1 MSGESESSDSDSSKI
16 ITSDE
21 EGEFLEEITTTEIE
35 MRGENVQRHTCRI
48 CLEDYPFDFVSP
60 CDCRGSLQ
68 YVHKTCLDEWRLR
81 HHAEHSNRNR
91 CQQCLAPF
99 NYEVD
104 DNIDNFSDFLSD
116 DVDDVADFK
125 ENYELAAWFLLLSCN
140 VIVLIILLTWA
151 HSGIHQRKYNQLFF
165 TSFIVTTGNVIL
177 IPITAKVLSL
187 YLFPYILWA
196 IFQMS
201 ILCMLVIDLDLP
213 VYILQGTT
221 FGISMIFLSYHKDKF

>member
-1 MSGESESSDSDSSKI
+1 MSGESESSDSDGSKI

-60 CDCRGSLQ
+60 CNCRGSLQ

-91 CQQCLAPF
+91 CQECLAPF

-104 DNIDNFSDFLSD
+104 DSILSDFGSD
-116 DVDDVADFK
+116 EMDDFK
-125 ENYELAAWFLLLSCN
+125 ENFEIASWFLLLSCN
-140 VIVLIILLTWA
+140 AMVLIILATW
-151 HSGIHQRKYNQLFF
+151 SDTVIHQNKYNQLFF
-165 TSFIVTTGNVIL
+165 TSFIVTTGNIIL

-187 YLFPYILWA
+187 YLFPYVLGA
-196 IFQMS
+196 IFQMAL
-201 ILCMLVIDLDLP
+201 LCMLVVDLDMP
-213 VYILQGTT
+213 VYILQGIT
-221 FGISMIFLSYHKDKF
+221 FGIDMAFLSYHKENF

>member
-81 HHAEHSNRNR
+81 HHAEHSNRNS

-104 DNIDNFSDFLSD
+104 DSIDTFPDFLSD
-116 DVDDVADFK
+116 VDDVDDFK
-125 ENYELAAWFLLLSCN
+125 ENYEVAAWFLLLSCN
-140 VIVLIILLTWA
+140 TMVLIILATWA
-151 HSGIHQRKYNQLFF
+151 TVIHQNKYNQLFF
-165 TSFIVTTGNVIL
+165 TSFIVTTGNIIL

-187 YLFPYILWA
+187 HLFPYILGA
-196 IFQMS
+196 IFQLS
-201 ILCMLVIDLDLP
+201 LLCMLVIDLDMP
-213 VYILQGTT
+213 VYILQGIT